1 MSVQVNIPQGNN
13 AEQSS
18 TDERKFT
25 RLGWLVI
32 GIGLVGFFMWA
43 SLAPL
48 DKGVASPGS
57 VTVSGNRKTIQ
68 SPAGGVVRKI
78 DVKEGDKVKAG
89 EVLVQMSQVQAQ
101 AQVDSLKDQYY
112 TTLATEGRLL
122 AERDNLSKI
131 RISPVFDTLKDDP
144 RVAEIIALQVQLFS
158 SRQQALRSEVD
169 GFKQSIDGIR
179 FQLKGLQ
186 DSRANKQ
193 IQLGSIREQMSS
205 MKQLAAEGYL
215 PRNRYLEAQ
224 RQFAEI
230 SSSIDETI
238 GRIGQ
243 LQKQLLESQQRIAQR
258 YADYQREV
266 RTQLAQ
272 TQMDANDF
280 KNKLEMAN
288 YDLGNTS
295 IVSPVDGTV
304 VGLSIFTQGGV
315 VGAGDHLMDIVPS
328 EASLVVDSRLKV
340 EMIDRVYNGLPVEL
354 MFTAFN
360 QNKTPKIPGT
370 VTLISA
376 DRLVDKGT
384 GEPYYQM
391 QVTVTPEGLKM
402 LQGADIKPGMP
413 VEVFV
418 KTGSRSLLS
427 YLFKPILD
435 RAHTSLTEE

>member
-18 TDERKFT
+18 MDERKFT

-89 EVLVQMSQVQAQ
+89 EVLVQMSQIQAQ

-131 RISPVFDTLKDDP
+131 RFSSVFDTLKNNP

-186 DSRANKQ
+186 DSRVNKQ
-193 IQLGSIREQMSS
+193 IQLSSIREQMSS

-230 SSSIDETI
+230 NSSIDETI

-243 LQKQLLESQQRIAQR
+243 LQKQLLESQQRIDQR

-328 EASLVVDSRLKV
+328 EAALVVDSRLKV
-340 EMIDRVYNGLPVEL
+340 EMIDKVYNDLPVEL

-360 QNKTPKIPGT
+360 QNKTPKIPGV

-418 KTGSRSLLS
+418 KTGTRSLLS

-435 RAHTSLTEE
+435 RAYTSLTEE

>member
-1 MSVQVNIPQGNN
+1 MSVQVNMSKEKNT
-13 AEQSS
+13 AQSS

-32 GIGLVGFFMWA
+32 GIGLTGFFMWA

-68 SPAGGVVRKI
+68 SPAGGVIKKI

-131 RISPVFDTLKDDP
+131 HFSSVFDTIKDNP

-158 SRQQALRSEVD
+158 SRQQALRSEID

-179 FQLKGLQ
+179 YQLKGLQ

-193 IQLGSIREQMSS
+193 IQLSSIREQMSS

>member
-1 MSVQVNIPQGNN
+1 MSVQINMPQGNN
-13 AEQSS
+13 IEQSQ
-18 TDERKFT
+18 TDERRFT

-32 GIGLVGFFMWA
+32 GIGLAGFFLWA

-68 SPAGGVVRKI
+68 SPAGGIVRNI
-78 DVKEGDKVKAG
+78 AVKEGEKVKAG

-101 AQVDSLKDQYY
+101 AQVDSLQDQYY
-112 TTLATEGRLL
+112 TTLATAGRLL

-131 RISPVFDTLKDDP
+131 RFSPVFDTLKDSP
-144 RVAEIIALQVQLFS
+144 RVAEIIALQIQLFS
-158 SRQQALRSEVD
+158 SRQQALRSEID
-169 GFKQSIDGIR
+169 GFRQSSDGIR

-186 DSRANKQ
+186 DSRINKQ
-193 IQLGSIREQMSS
+193 IQLSSIREQMSS

-230 SSSIDETI
+230 NSSIDETI

-243 LQKQLLESQQRIAQR
+243 LQKQLLESQQRIEQR

-280 KNKLEMAN
+280 KNKLDMAK

-295 IVSPVDGTV
+295 IISPVDGTV
-304 VGLSIFTQGGV
+304 VGLTIFTQGGV
-315 VGAGDHLMDIVPS
+315 VGAGEHLMDIVPS
-328 EASLVVDSRLKV
+328 EASLIVDSRLKV
-340 EMIDRVYNGLPVEL
+340 EMIDKVYKGLPVEL

-370 VTLISA
+370 VTLVSA

-384 GEPYYQM
+384 GEPFYQM
-391 QVTVTPEGLKM
+391 QVTVTPEGIKM

-435 RAHTSLTEE
+435 RARTSLTEE

>member
-1 MSVQVNIPQGNN
+1 MSVQVNMSNKKN
-13 AEQSS
+13 TEQSS

-32 GIGLVGFFMWA
+32 GIGLVGFFLWA

-48 DKGVASPGS
+48 DKGVAAPGS
-57 VTVSGNRKTIQ
+57 VTVSGNRKTVQ
-68 SPAGGVVRKI
+68 SPVGGVIKKI

-89 EVLVQMSQVQAQ
+89 EELVQMSQVQAQ

-122 AERDNLSKI
+122 AERDNLNKI
-131 RISPVFDTLKDDP
+131 HFSSVFDTIKDNP

-158 SRQQALRSEVD
+158 SRQQALRSEID

-179 FQLKGLQ
+179 YQLKGLQ

-193 IQLGSIREQMSS
+193 IQLSSIREQMSS

>member
-13 AEQSS
+13 VEQSS

-131 RISPVFDTLKDDP
+131 RFSPVFDTLKDDA
-144 RVAEIIALQVQLFS
+144 RVVEIIALQVQLFS
-158 SRQQALRSEVD
+158 SRRQALRSEVD

-179 FQLKGLQ
+179 FQIKGLQ

-193 IQLGSIREQMSS
+193 IQLSSIREQMSS
-205 MKQLAAEGYL
+205 MKQLATEGYL

-243 LQKQLLESQQRIAQR
+243 LQKQLLESQQRIDQR

-304 VGLSIFTQGGV
+304 VGLSIFTPGGV
-315 VGAGDHLMDIVPS
+315 VGAGDYLMDIVPS

-340 EMIDRVYNGLPVEL
+340 EMIDKVYSGLPVEL

-402 LQGADIKPGMP
+402 LSSADIKPGMP

>member
-131 RISPVFDTLKDDP
+131 RFSPVFDTLKDDP

-315 VGAGDHLMDIVPS
+315 VGVGDHLMDIVPS

>member
-13 AEQSS
+13 VEQSS

-131 RISPVFDTLKDDP
+131 RFSPVFDTLKDDA

-158 SRQQALRSEVD
+158 SRRQALRSEVD

-179 FQLKGLQ
+179 FQIKGLQ

-193 IQLGSIREQMSS
+193 IQLSSIREQMSS
-205 MKQLAAEGYL
+205 MKQLATEGYL

-230 SSSIDETI
+230 NSSIDETI

-243 LQKQLLESQQRIAQR
+243 LQKQLLESQQRIDQR

-340 EMIDRVYNGLPVEL
+340 EMIDKVYSGLPVEL

-402 LQGADIKPGMP
+402 LSSADIKPGMP

>member
-1 MSVQVNIPQGNN
+1 MSVQINMPQGNN
-13 AEQSS
+13 IEQSQ
-18 TDERKFT
+18 TDERRFT

-32 GIGLVGFFMWA
+32 GIGLAGFFLWA

-68 SPAGGVVRKI
+68 SPAGGIVRNI
-78 DVKEGDKVKAG
+78 AVKEGEKVKAG

-101 AQVDSLKDQYY
+101 AQVDSLQDQYY
-112 TTLATEGRLL
+112 TTLATAGRLL
-122 AERDNLSKI
+122 AERDNLSEI
-131 RISPVFDTLKDDP
+131 RFSPVFDTLKDSP

-158 SRQQALRSEVD
+158 SRQQALRSEID
-169 GFKQSIDGIR
+169 GFRQSSDGIR

-186 DSRANKQ
+186 DSRINKQ
-193 IQLGSIREQMSS
+193 IQLSSIREQMSS

-230 SSSIDETI
+230 NSSIDETI

-243 LQKQLLESQQRIAQR
+243 LQKQLLESQQRIEQR

-280 KNKLEMAN
+280 KNKLDMAK

-295 IVSPVDGTV
+295 IISPVDGTV
-304 VGLSIFTQGGV
+304 VGLTIFTQGGV
-315 VGAGDHLMDIVPS
+315 VGAGEHLMDIVPS
-328 EASLVVDSRLKV
+328 EASLIVDSRLKV
-340 EMIDRVYNGLPVEL
+340 EMIDKVYKGLPVEL

-370 VTLISA
+370 VTLVSA

-384 GEPYYQM
+384 GEPFYQM
-391 QVTVTPEGLKM
+391 QVTVTPEGIKM

-435 RAHTSLTEE
+435 RARTSLTEE

>member
-1 MSVQVNIPQGNN
+1 MSMQVNIPQGNN

-78 DVKEGDKVKAG
+78 NVKEGDKVKAG

-131 RISPVFDTLKDDP
+131 RFSPVFDTLKDDP

-205 MKQLAAEGYL
+205 MKQLATEGYL

-230 SSSIDETI
+230 NSSIDETI

-243 LQKQLLESQQRIAQR
+243 LQKQLLESQQRIDQR

-340 EMIDRVYNGLPVEL
+340 EMIDKVYSGLPVEL

-402 LQGADIKPGMP
+402 LSGADIKPGMP

>member
-13 AEQSS
+13 VEQSS

-131 RISPVFDTLKDDP
+131 RFSPVFDTLKDDA

-158 SRQQALRSEVD
+158 SRRQALRSEVD

-179 FQLKGLQ
+179 FQIKGLQ

-193 IQLGSIREQMSS
+193 IQWSSIREQMSS
-205 MKQLAAEGYL
+205 MKQLATEGYL

-230 SSSIDETI
+230 NSSIDETI

-243 LQKQLLESQQRIAQR
+243 LQKQLLESQQRIDQR

-340 EMIDRVYNGLPVEL
+340 EMIDKVYSGLPVEL

-384 GEPYYQM
+384 GEPYYQI

-402 LQGADIKPGMP
+402 LSSADIKPGMP

>member
-1 MSVQVNIPQGNN
+1 MSVQINMPQGNN
-13 AEQSS
+13 IEQSQ
-18 TDERKFT
+18 TDERRFT

-32 GIGLVGFFMWA
+32 GIGLAGFFLWA

-68 SPAGGVVRKI
+68 SPAGGIVRNI
-78 DVKEGDKVKAG
+78 AVKEGEKVKAG

-101 AQVDSLKDQYY
+101 AQVDSLQDQYY
-112 TTLATEGRLL
+112 TTLATAGRLL

-131 RISPVFDTLKDDP
+131 RFSPVFDTLKDSP

-158 SRQQALRSEVD
+158 SRQQALRSEID
-169 GFKQSIDGIR
+169 GFRQSSDGIR

-186 DSRANKQ
+186 DSRINKQ
-193 IQLGSIREQMSS
+193 IQLSSIREQMSS

-230 SSSIDETI
+230 NSSIDETI

-243 LQKQLLESQQRIAQR
+243 LQKQLLESQQRIEQR

-280 KNKLEMAN
+280 KNKLDMAK

-295 IVSPVDGTV
+295 IISPVDGTV
-304 VGLSIFTQGGV
+304 VGLTIFTQGGV
-315 VGAGDHLMDIVPS
+315 VGAGEHLMDIVPS
-328 EASLVVDSRLKV
+328 EASLIVDSRLKV
-340 EMIDRVYNGLPVEL
+340 EMIDKVYKGLPVEL

-370 VTLISA
+370 VTLVSA

-384 GEPYYQM
+384 GEPFYQM
-391 QVTVTPEGLKM
+391 QVTVTPEGIKM

-435 RAHTSLTEE
+435 RARTSLTEE

>member
-1 MSVQVNIPQGNN
+1 MSVQINMPQGNN
-13 AEQSS
+13 IEQSQ
-18 TDERKFT
+18 TDERRFT

-32 GIGLVGFFMWA
+32 GIGLAGFFLWA

-68 SPAGGVVRKI
+68 SPAGGIVRNI
-78 DVKEGDKVKAG
+78 AVKEGEKVKAG

-101 AQVDSLKDQYY
+101 AQVDSLQDQYY
-112 TTLATEGRLL
+112 TTLATTGRLL
-122 AERDNLSKI
+122 AERDNLSEI
-131 RISPVFDTLKDDP
+131 RFSPVFDTLKDSP

-158 SRQQALRSEVD
+158 SRQQALRSEID
-169 GFKQSIDGIR
+169 GFRQSSDGIR

-186 DSRANKQ
+186 DSRINKQ
-193 IQLGSIREQMSS
+193 IQLSSIREQMSS

-230 SSSIDETI
+230 NSSIDETI

-243 LQKQLLESQQRIAQR
+243 LQKQLLESQQRIEQR

-280 KNKLEMAN
+280 KNKLDMAK

-295 IVSPVDGTV
+295 IISPVDGTV
-304 VGLSIFTQGGV
+304 VGLTIFTQGGV
-315 VGAGDHLMDIVPS
+315 VGAGEHLMDIVPS
-328 EASLVVDSRLKV
+328 EASLIVDSRLKV
-340 EMIDRVYNGLPVEL
+340 EMIDKVYKGLPVEL

-370 VTLISA
+370 VTLVSA

-384 GEPYYQM
+384 GEPFYQM
-391 QVTVTPEGLKM
+391 QVTVTPEGIKM

-435 RAHTSLTEE
+435 RARTSLTEE

>member
-1 MSVQVNIPQGNN
+1 MSVQVNMSNKKN
-13 AEQSS
+13 TEQSS

-32 GIGLVGFFMWA
+32 GIGLVGFFLWA

-57 VTVSGNRKTIQ
+57 VTVSGNRKTVQ
-68 SPAGGVVRKI
+68 SPVGGVIKKI

-89 EVLVQMSQVQAQ
+89 EELVQMSQVQAQ

-122 AERDNLSKI
+122 AERDNLNKI
-131 RISPVFDTLKDDP
+131 HFSSVFDTIKDNP

-158 SRQQALRSEVD
+158 SRQQALRSEID

-179 FQLKGLQ
+179 YQLKGLQ

-193 IQLGSIREQMSS
+193 IQLSSIREQMSS

>member
-1 MSVQVNIPQGNN
+1 MSVQVNMSKEKNT
-13 AEQSS
+13 AQSS
-18 TDERKFT
+18 TDELKFT

-32 GIGLVGFFMWA
+32 GIGLAGFFMWA

-68 SPAGGVVRKI
+68 SPAGGVIKKI

-131 RISPVFDTLKDDP
+131 HFSSVFDTIKDNP

-158 SRQQALRSEVD
+158 SRQQALRSEID

-179 FQLKGLQ
+179 YQLKGLQ

-193 IQLGSIREQMSS
+193 IQLSSIREQMSS

>member
-1 MSVQVNIPQGNN
+1 MSGQVNMPQENN
-13 AEQSS
+13 VERSLS
-18 TDERKFT
+18 DERAFT

-32 GIGLVGFFMWA
+32 GIGLVGFLIWA

-68 SPAGGVVRKI
+68 SPTGGIVRKI
-78 DVKEGDKVKAG
+78 DVKEGDTVKAG

-122 AERDNLSKI
+122 AERDNMSKI
-131 RISPVFDTLKDDP
+131 LFSPVFDSLKNDP
-144 RVAEIIALQVQLFS
+144 RIVEIIALQVQLFS
-158 SRQQALRSEVD
+158 SRQQGLRSEVD

-186 DSRANKQ
+186 DSRINKQ
-193 IQLGSIREQMSS
+193 IQLRSIREQMSS
-205 MKQLAAEGYL
+205 MKQLATEGYL
-215 PRNRYLEAQ
+215 PRNRYLEVQ

-230 SSSIDETI
+230 NSSIDETI

-243 LQKQLLESQQRIAQR
+243 LQKQLLESQQRITQR

-280 KNKLEMAN
+280 KNKLDMAT
-288 YDLGNTS
+288 YELGNTS
-295 IVSPVDGTV
+295 IISPVDGTV

-340 EMIDRVYNGLPVEL
+340 EMIDKVYTGLPVEL

-360 QNKTPKIPGT
+360 QNKTPKIPGK

-391 QVTVTPEGLKM
+391 QATVTPEGLKM